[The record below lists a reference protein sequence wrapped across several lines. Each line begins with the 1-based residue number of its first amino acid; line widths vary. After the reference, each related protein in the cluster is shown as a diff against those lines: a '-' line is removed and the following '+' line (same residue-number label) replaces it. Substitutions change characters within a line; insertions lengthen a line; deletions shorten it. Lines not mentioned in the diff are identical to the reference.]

1 MKSLLLIF
9 ILLLP
14 VSVCAQSNL
23 QLISQCGRDVL
34 DAERYPANVQAGID
48 VLNSKCYICHSL
60 SRLTNALETGRTE
73 SGESFGKSDIKS
85 FVIKK
90 MRRPD
95 VNISKQEAS
104 EIMKVLEYILNEGSE
119 SKISSIS
126 DINHRMKQ

>member
-9 ILLLP
+9 FFLLP
-14 VSVCAQSNL
+14 VPVYAQSNL
-23 QLISQCGRDVL
+23 QLISQCGRDIL
-34 DAERYPANVQAGID
+34 DAEKFPAKVQAGIE

-73 SGESFGKSDIKS
+73 SGASFGKSDIKS

-95 VNISKQEAS
+95 VNISKQQAS
-104 EIMKVLEYILNEGSE
+104 EILKVIEYILNEGSE
-119 SKISSIS
+119 QKISSIS
-126 DINHRMKQ
+126 DVNHGLRQ